1 MDFQTK
7 IDFYFLASNLWFSS
21 ENLIKGVVNMQV
33 MQTNIISNLKTATKA
48 EVFLAIVIIERG
60 NVRSDCKFILT

>member
-1 MDFQTK
+1 
-7 IDFYFLASNLWFSS
+7 
-21 ENLIKGVVNMQV
+21 MQV